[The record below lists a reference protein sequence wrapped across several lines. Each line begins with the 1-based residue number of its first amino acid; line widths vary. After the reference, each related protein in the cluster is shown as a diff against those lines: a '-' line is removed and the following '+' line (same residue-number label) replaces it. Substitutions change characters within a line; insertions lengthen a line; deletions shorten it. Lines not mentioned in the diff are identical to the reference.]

1 MLKFAFL
8 DLNVLRRAREME
20 SVQELYDLT
29 ISHLPSEEQI
39 QLASLILEKVV
50 EAQSEPTRKQER
62 LSVLEILKDW
72 PGQRL
77 FKTSAEADAYLREE
91 RDSWDH

>member
-1 MLKFAFL
+1 MQ
-8 DLNVLRRAREME
+8 
-20 SVQELYDLT
+20 SVQEIYDST
-29 ISHLPSEEQI
+29 ISHLPSDAQI

-50 EAQSEPTRKQER
+50 EAQCEPKTKPER
-62 LSVLEILKDW
+62 RSVLDILKDW

-91 RDSWDH
+91 RDSWDR

>member
-1 MLKFAFL
+1 
-8 DLNVLRRAREME
+8 ME
-20 SVQELYDLT
+20 NVQEIYDSA
-29 ISHLPSEEQI
+29 ISHLPSDAQI

-50 EAQSEPTRKQER
+50 EAQCEPTTKPRR
-62 LSVLEILKDW
+62 RSVRDILKDW

-77 FKTSAEADAYLREE
+77 FKTSAEADAYLRKE

>member
-1 MLKFAFL
+1 
-8 DLNVLRRAREME
+8 ME
-20 SVQELYDLT
+20 SVQEIYDSA
-29 ISHLPSEEQI
+29 ISHLPSEAQI

-50 EAQSEPTRKQER
+50 EAQSEPTRKSGR
-62 LSVLEILKDW
+62 RSVLDVLKDW

>member
-1 MLKFAFL
+1 
-8 DLNVLRRAREME
+8 ME
-20 SVQELYDLT
+20 NVQEIYDST
-29 ISHLPSEEQI
+29 ISHLPSEAQI

>member
-1 MLKFAFL
+1 
-8 DLNVLRRAREME
+8 ME
-20 SVQELYDLT
+20 SVQEIYDSA
-29 ISHLPSEEQI
+29 ISHLPSDAQI

-50 EAQSEPTRKQER
+50 EAQGELTTKPGRR
-62 LSVLEILKDW
+62 SVRDILKDW

>member
-1 MLKFAFL
+1 
-8 DLNVLRRAREME
+8 ME
-20 SVQELYDLT
+20 SVQEIYDST
-29 ISHLPSEEQI
+29 ISHLPSEAQI

-50 EAQSEPTRKQER
+50 ESQSEPTRKHER

>member
-1 MLKFAFL
+1 
-8 DLNVLRRAREME
+8 ME
-20 SVQELYDLT
+20 NVQEIYDSA
-29 ISHLPSEEQI
+29 ISHLPSDAQI

-50 EAQSEPTRKQER
+50 EAQIEQTTKPGRR
-62 LSVLEILKDW
+62 SVRDILKDW

>member
-1 MLKFAFL
+1 
-8 DLNVLRRAREME
+8 ME
-20 SVQELYDLT
+20 SVQEIYDSR
-29 ISHLPSEEQI
+29 ISHLPSDAQI

-50 EAQSEPTRKQER
+50 EAQCEPTRKRQR
-62 LSVLEILKDW
+62 RSVLEILKDW

-77 FKTSAEADAYLREE
+77 FKTSAEADEYLREE

>member
-1 MLKFAFL
+1 
-8 DLNVLRRAREME
+8 ME
-20 SVQELYDLT
+20 SVQEIYDST
-29 ISHLPSEEQI
+29 ISRLPSEAQI

-50 EAQSEPTRKQER
+50 EAQYER
-62 LSVLEILKDW
+62 ATKPERRSVLDILRDW

-77 FKTSAEADAYLREE
+77 FKTPAEADAYLQEE

>member
-1 MLKFAFL
+1 
-8 DLNVLRRAREME
+8 ME
-20 SVQELYDLT
+20 IVQEIYDST
-29 ISHLPSEEQI
+29 ISRLPSEAQI

-50 EAQSEPTRKQER
+50 EAQSEPTTKPGRR
-62 LSVLEILKDW
+62 SVREILKDW

-77 FKTSAEADAYLREE
+77 FKTSAEADAYLRRE

>member
-1 MLKFAFL
+1 
-8 DLNVLRRAREME
+8 ME
-20 SVQELYDLT
+20 SVQEIYDSA
-29 ISHLPSEEQI
+29 ISHLPSDAQI

-50 EAQSEPTRKQER
+50 EAQCEPATKPER
-62 LSVLEILKDW
+62 RSVLDILKDW

>member
-1 MLKFAFL
+1 
-8 DLNVLRRAREME
+8 ME
-20 SVQELYDLT
+20 SVQEIYDST
-29 ISHLPSEEQI
+29 ISHLPSEAQI

-50 EAQSEPTRKQER
+50 EAQSEPTRKHER

-77 FKTSAEADAYLREE
+77 FKTSAEADAYLQEE